1 MCLVAA
7 AHRLRH
13 PPPCYRPTAMT
24 LARPSW
30 SCPSR
35 RFAALDFHLPVV
47 LNDESESP
55 AACVV
60 KRQGNMAGLLVVR
73 V

>member
-1 MCLVAA
+1 
-7 AHRLRH
+7 
-13 PPPCYRPTAMT
+13 MT